1 MGRLNDA
8 DGARHGRVT
17 RNRFTPLEP
26 GVLAGAAL
34 VAIIMSTLALSTGCA
49 KASGRADRPAMK
61 LPRHFASREV
71 LSDYVMVNLTLT
83 MWHHAAANGDFERYF
98 GSMTDDAVFLGT
110 DRTER
115 WVGAEFRD
123 FARPYFDGVEA
134 WTYERVERHVEIGPG
149 DEPATAWADEVLWN
163 EKYGCCRGTAVL
175 VRDDAGPFGWRIAH
189 YSLSFLI
196 PNETAASVV
205 DLLRSTTGGRS
216 GHGAG
221 G

>member
-1 MGRLNDA
+1 MSPGPGVLGGAVVVAIGMSTVAVSTGCATGTGRAERPVMNLPRHFDSVELLT
-8 DGARHGRVT
+8 DHGRVT
-17 RNRFTPLEP
+17 
-26 GVLAGAAL
+26 
-34 VAIIMSTLALSTGCA
+34 
-49 KASGRADRPAMK
+49 
-61 LPRHFASREV
+61 
-71 LSDYVMVNLTLT
+71 LTLS
-83 MWHHAAANGDFERYF
+83 MWHRAAAEGDFDRYF
-98 GSMTDDAVFLGT
+98 ASMTDDAVFLGT

-115 WVGAEFRD
+115 WVGPEFRE

-134 WTYERVERHVEIGPG
+134 WTYERVERHVMLGPG

-163 EKYGCCRGTAVL
+163 EKYGYCRGTAVL

-205 DLLRSTTGGRS
+205 DLLRSTTGGRP